1 VADFIAW
8 MNQLPDVLVYL
19 VLFGG
24 AAIENILP
32 MIPADTFVAL
42 GGFLAGAGDLDVRW
56 VAGGT
61 WAFNVAGALVV
72 YRIAHSHG
80 PTFFQRGPGCHIFR
94 PHQMERIGRFYEQW
108 GMLAIFGSRFLPGV
122 RAVVPVFAGAT
133 HQPWIRVAVPVAA
146 ASAIWYG
153 GLVSLGSMAGQNLDS
168 LARQLDGVNRVL
180 AGFAVI
186 ICFLGAW
193 WWMRTRRHPDE

>member
-8 MNQLPDVLVYL
+8 MNQLPDALVYL

-24 AAIENILP
+24 AAIENVLP

-42 GGFLAGAGDLDVRW
+42 GGFLAGAGDLDARL

-61 WAFNVAGALVV
+61 WVFNVAGALVV

-80 PTFFQRGPGCHIFR
+80 PTFFQRGLGRHIIR
-94 PHQMERIGRFYEQW
+94 PHQMERMARFYEQW
-108 GMLAIFGSRFLPGV
+108 GTLAIFGSRFLPGV
-122 RAVVPVFAGAT
+122 RAVVPVFAGVT
-133 HQPWIRVAVPVAA
+133 HQPWIRVAVPLAA

-153 GLVSLGSMAGQNLDS
+153 GLVWLGSMAGQNLDS
-168 LARQLDGVNRVL
+168 LARQLEGMSRFL
-180 AGFAVI
+180 AGCAAIVF
-186 ICFLGAW
+186 FLGAW